1 MNMIPDE
8 GKYSLK
14 RYKGIITTLIIA
26 IVVFFA
32 LWRLDS
38 VVAVANKY
46 LGYISPVI
54 YGVSIAYVL
63 NPAVVYFERLLGAR
77 FMKAKS
83 EKTRAK
89 ADRLAKNLS
98 IAIVIALAIAV
109 IVVLCLMIIPSML
122 ESIILCI
129 ATSFVKDLLV
139 FLYMRV
145 SGASEMQFAAWIVNY
160 EFLSIIGNGVLVF
173 AVVMLV
179 RIKNDYQRMKALRIR
194 QEEKVRWYT
203 LRSRK

>member
-98 IAIVIALAIAV
+98 IAIV
-109 IVVLCLMIIPSML
+109 
-122 ESIILCI
+122 
-129 ATSFVKDLLV
+129 K
-139 FLYMRV
+139 R
-145 SGASEMQFAAWIVNY
+145 
-160 EFLSIIGNGVLVF
+160 
-173 AVVMLV
+173 
-179 RIKNDYQRMKALRIR
+179 
-194 QEEKVRWYT
+194 
-203 LRSRK
+203 LRSR

>member
-89 ADRLAKNLS
+89 ADRLAKKPFHCDCDS
-98 IAIVIALAIAV
+98 ACDRGDRRALPDDHTVHAGIHH
-109 IVVLCLMIIPSML
+109 
-122 ESIILCI
+122 
-129 ATSFVKDLLV
+129 
-139 FLYMRV
+139 
-145 SGASEMQFAAWIVNY
+145 
-160 EFLSIIGNGVLVF
+160 
-173 AVVMLV
+173 
-179 RIKNDYQRMKALRIR
+179 
-194 QEEKVRWYT
+194 
-203 LRSRK
+203 RSRKADRTTHKFAGRPHR

>member
-1 MNMIPDE
+1 MNMIPYE

-63 NPAVVYFERLLGAR
+63 NPAVVY
-77 FMKAKS
+77 
-83 EKTRAK
+83 
-89 ADRLAKNLS
+89 LS
-98 IAIVIALAIAV
+98 V
-109 IVVLCLMIIPSML
+109 C
-122 ESIILCI
+122 
-129 ATSFVKDLLV
+129 
-139 FLYMRV
+139 
-145 SGASEMQFAAWIVNY
+145 SGQDS
-160 EFLSIIGNGVLVF
+160 
-173 AVVMLV
+173 
-179 RIKNDYQRMKALRIR
+179 
-194 QEEKVRWYT
+194 
-203 LRSRK
+203 